1 MRDTTFL
8 KANIAFLCILI
19 FLAHSRSAAAQAS
32 VVQNP
37 QVAGALKVL
46 DSWIEATRVERD
58 DPGLS
63 IAVVYDQNVI
73 WEKAYGFANLQ
84 QRLPSTTSTRYRL
97 ASLSKLFT
105 ATAIVQLR
113 DAGKL
118 ELDDPVHKYLQW
130 FAVTQPAGSIPITIR
145 QLLTHTS
152 GLSRDLDVP
161 MWNEL
166 EFPTREEMVRLIPE
180 QQAVFPP
187 DTQYKYS
194 NLAVAIAGEVVA
206 AVSGEPYERYVREHI
221 LDPLGMQATLVV
233 PSRSTPHLA
242 TGYRKRVP
250 GEPREPE
257 DFIDFGGYTPAAG
270 FVSSVDDLAKFVELQ
285 FRDGK
290 PGGSQILSGPSLH
303 EMQRVQWIHPDWQSS
318 EGLIFELRR
327 VGQIVHVGKG
337 GTCPGYRSQIEMLP
351 SQKLGVIVLAN
362 GYDTEVLSYAN
373 QILAVLYPAIGKA
386 VEKTKPQPAADP
398 SWSKYVG
405 TYSWKHVDTEI
416 LIVDGQLTMISP
428 DAANAW
434 ESRVKLTPV
443 GPDIFRQNGG
453 ANNGEL
459 IKLDLDGNGI
469 ATRFWSGTYYKLRK
483 KTAEQSTNKNST
495 KAELRGAQ

>member
-1 MRDTTFL
+1 MRNTNFL
-8 KANIAFLCILI
+8 QSIISFLCALML
-19 FLAHSRSAAAQAS
+19 LAQPRPAAAQAS
-32 VVQNP
+32 LVQKP
-37 QVAGALKVL
+37 EVAGALEVL
-46 DSWIEATRVERD
+46 DSWIEATRIDRD

-63 IAVVYDQNVI
+63 VAVVYDQNII

-84 QRLPSTTSTRYRL
+84 QRLPTTTSTRYRL

-118 ELDDPVHKYLQW
+118 ELDDPVHKYLPW
-130 FAVTQPAGSIPITIR
+130 FQVKQPPGSIPITIR

-161 MWNEL
+161 MWNEFK
-166 EFPTREEMVRLIPE
+166 FPSREEMIRLIPE

-187 DTQYKYS
+187 DTEYKYS
-194 NLAVAIAGEVVA
+194 NLAVAIAGEVVV
-206 AVSGEPYERYVREHI
+206 AVSGEPYERYVQEHI
-221 LDPLGMQATLVV
+221 LDPLGMQATLVMPT
-233 PSRSTPHLA
+233 PSAPQLA

-250 GEPREPE
+250 GEAREPE
-257 DFIDFGGYTPAAG
+257 DFISFGGYTPAAG
-270 FVSSVDDLAKFVELQ
+270 FVSSVDDLAKLVELQ

-290 PGGSQILSGPSLH
+290 AAGAQILSGPSLR
-303 EMQRVQWIHPDWQSS
+303 EMQRVQFIHPDWQSS

-327 VGQIVHVGKG
+327 VGQVVHVGKG

-373 QILAVLYPAIGKA
+373 QILAVLGPVIDKA
-386 VEKTKPQPAADP
+386 VQKTKPQPVADP

-405 TYSWKHVDTEI
+405 TYAWKHSDTEI
-416 LIVDGQLTMISP
+416 LIINGQLTMISP
-428 DAANAW
+428 DATNAW
-434 ESRVKLTPV
+434 DSRVKLTPV
-443 GPDIFRQNGG
+443 GPNTFRQSGG
-453 ANNGEL
+453 GNNGEL
-459 IKLDLDGNGI
+459 IKFDVNQDGI
-469 ATRFWSGTYYKLRK
+469 ATRFWSGTYYKVRK
-483 KTAEQSTNKNST
+483 KTGE
-495 KAELRGAQ
+495 

>member
-1 MRDTTFL
+1 MKNTFL
-8 KANIAFLCILI
+8 LRSSVGLLCAVL
-19 FLAHSRSAAAQAS
+19 FLAQSKPAKAQAS
-32 VVQNP
+32 LVENP
-37 QVAGALKVL
+37 EVAGALKVL
-46 DSWIEATRVERD
+46 DSWIEATRVDRD

-63 IAVVYDQNVI
+63 IAIIYDQNVI
-73 WEKAYGFANLQ
+73 WEKGYGFANLK
-84 QRLPSTTSTRYRL
+84 QRLPTATSTRYRL

-118 ELDDPVHKYLQW
+118 ELDDPVHKYLSW
-130 FAVTQPAGSIPITIR
+130 FQVKQPPGSIPITIR

-152 GLSRDLDVP
+152 GLPRDLDVP

-166 EFPTREEMVRLIPE
+166 KFPSREEMIRLIPE

-187 DTQYKYS
+187 DTEYKYS

-206 AVSGEPYERYVREHI
+206 AVSSEPYERYVREHI

-233 PSRSTPHLA
+233 PTPSTSQLA

-257 DFIDFGGYTPAAG
+257 DFINFGGYTPAAG
-270 FVSSVDDLAKFVELQ
+270 FASSVDDLAKFVELQ

-290 PGGSQILSGPSLH
+290 AGGSQILSGPSLR

-327 VGQIVHVGKG
+327 VGQTVTVAKG
-337 GTCPGYRSQIEMLP
+337 GTCPGYRSEIEMRP
-351 SQKLGVIVLAN
+351 PQKLGVIVLAN
-362 GYDTEVLSYAN
+362 GYDTEVTSYAN
-373 QILAVLYPAIGKA
+373 QVLNVLSPVIAKA
-386 VEKTKPQPAADP
+386 VEKPKPQPVADP
-398 SWSKYVG
+398 TWSKYVG
-405 TYSWKHVDTEI
+405 TYTWKHSDTDI
-416 LIVDGQLTMISP
+416 LIIDGQLTMISP

-434 ESRVKLTPV
+434 ESRVKLTPIA
-443 GPDIFRQNGG
+443 PDTFRQNGG
-453 ANNGEL
+453 GNNGEL
-459 IKLDLDGNGI
+459 IKFDVDQNGI
-469 ATRFWSGTYYKLRK
+469 VNKFWSGTYYKIRK
-483 KTAEQSTNKNST
+483 TTAK
-495 KAELRGAQ
+495 

>member
-1 MRDTTFL
+1 MRNTNFL
-8 KANIAFLCILI
+8 KSIISFFCVLLLLTQA
-19 FLAHSRSAAAQAS
+19 RPAAAQTPL
-32 VVQNP
+32 VQNP
-37 QVAGALKVL
+37 EVAGALQVL
-46 DSWIEATRVERD
+46 DSWIEATRVDRD

-63 IAVVYDQNVI
+63 IAVVYDENII
-73 WEKAYGFANLQ
+73 WEKGYGFANLQ
-84 QRLPSTTSTRYRL
+84 QRLPTTTSTRYRL

-118 ELDDPVHKYLQW
+118 ELDDPVQKYLPW
-130 FAVTQPAGSIPITIR
+130 FQIKQPPGSIPITIR

-166 EFPTREEMVRLIPE
+166 KFPSREEMIRLIPE

-187 DTQYKYS
+187 DTEYKYS
-194 NLAVAIAGEVVA
+194 NLAVAIAGEVVV

-233 PSRSTPHLA
+233 PNPSTPQLA
-242 TGYRKRVP
+242 TGYRRRVP
-250 GEPREPE
+250 GQPREPE
-257 DFIDFGGYTPAAG
+257 DFINFGGYTPAAG
-270 FVSSVDDLAKFVELQ
+270 FVSSVDDLAKLVELQ

-290 PGGSQILSGPSLH
+290 AGGSQILSGPSLR
-303 EMQRVQWIHPDWQSS
+303 EMQRVQFIHPDWQSS

-373 QILAVLYPAIGKA
+373 QILAVLGPVIGKA
-386 VEKTKPQPAADP
+386 VEKTKPQTVADP
-398 SWSKYVG
+398 GWSKYVG
-405 TYSWKHVDTEI
+405 TYTWKHSDTEV
-416 LIVDGQLTMISP
+416 LIIDGQLTMISP
-428 DAANAW
+428 DATSAW

-443 GPDIFRQNGG
+443 GTDTFRQNGG
-453 ANNGEL
+453 GNNGEL
-459 IKLDLDGNGI
+459 IEFEVDQNGI

-483 KTAEQSTNKNST
+483 KTN
-495 KAELRGAQ
+495 